1 MVKNKKHGF
10 LLIDVAVALA
20 IFLILASLIFYFL
33 IIENKY
39 FRASKESVKNSSIIE
54 AVRKELK
61 YNLEVKECKERFYI
75 NKNNLDIDILKGNKI
90 NSLIATQH
98 DGELPYVEISIFK
111 NDLYEIKYLWKN
123 GKDQVEGEIYRR
135 E

>member
-1 MVKNKKHGF
+1 MVKNKKHGL

-33 IIENKY
+33 MIENKY

-54 AVRKELK
+54 SVRKELK
-61 YNLEVKECKERFYI
+61 YNLEVKECKEKFYI
-75 NKNNLDIDILKGNKI
+75 NKDNLDIDVLKENKI

-98 DGELPYVEISIFK
+98 DGKLPYVEISIFK

>member
-1 MVKNKKHGF
+1 MVKNKKHGL

-33 IIENKY
+33 MIENKY

-54 AVRKELK
+54 SVRKELK

>member
-10 LLIDVAVALA
+10 LLIDVAVALS

>member
-10 LLIDVAVALA
+10 LLIDVVVALS